1 MKQSIQ
7 KNGKAKDA
15 AAKFKRKRIQC
26 PKCRSRI
33 IDSSLSTVA
42 EIRVLS
48 ENSRQKADF
57 YIKCY
62 NCNSE
67 LAIRKLG

>member
-1 MKQSIQ
+1 MKQSVQ
-7 KNGKAKDA
+7 KNGKATT
-15 AAKFKRKRIQC
+15 AKNMRKRIQC

-48 ENSRQKADF
+48 ENSKQKADF

-62 NCNSE
+62 NCNAE